1 MQLVFGNPIA
11 LDTLLRVAKDEVH
24 GFEIETAVQDSVF
37 IEGFSSLNH
46 ARKNFLSFCSASEFP
61 STFNAKGAIVIVNH
75 KVLAPE
81 VVEKNNTLV
90 KTSNPRLMFI
100 KLVVDILKSINEEEL
115 FTNYESTSVIYGK
128 DCLIKPG
135 AVIGQAGFGYERDR
149 DGTPIRFP
157 HFGSVVL
164 GNHVEVGANTVISKG
179 VLEDTVIRDCTKI
192 DDLVYIAHNC
202 KIGKNVMIAG
212 NATLCGGVQVGDGAW
227 IGAGASIKQNVKVG
241 EGAVVGLGAVVVKDV
256 AAYSMVVGNPAR
268 AIDDQAQDEKEQVH
282 LAQQKRQEQQ
292 TQGAA

>member
-11 LDTLLRVAKDEVH
+11 LDALLRATKDEVH
-24 GFEIETAVQDSVF
+24 GFKIETAVQDSVL
-37 IEGFSSLNH
+37 IEGFSSLNQ
-46 ARKNFLSFCSASEFP
+46 ARKNFLSFCSASELP
-61 STFNAKGAIVIVNH
+61 STFNAKGAIVIVNQ
-75 KVLAPE
+75 KVLFPE
-81 VVEKNNTLV
+81 AVAKNNTLV

-100 KLVVDILKSINEEEL
+100 KLVVDILKSTNEEEL
-115 FTNYESTSVIYGK
+115 FTNYDPTSVIYGK
-128 DCLIKPG
+128 CCLIKPG
-135 AVIGQAGFGYERDR
+135 AVIGQAGFGYERDF

-157 HFGSVVL
+157 HFGRVVL
-164 GNHVEVGANTVISKG
+164 GNRVEVGANTVIPKG
-179 VLEDTVIRDCTKI
+179 ALEDTVIGDCTKI

-227 IGAGASIKQNVKVG
+227 IGAGASVKQNVKVG

-256 AAYSMVVGNPAR
+256 AAYSTVVGNPAR
-268 AIDDQAQDEKEQVH
+268 AIDDQAQAEKEQVH